1 MSELWSE
8 QDLRYAE
15 WFAWAQR
22 ELSPNERTCHAA
34 ALAGLRAEEEGKDQA
49 EARRVARQ
57 STLGLVPDLAVQV
70 DEGRRLYAQWYVWAR
85 GHVKGDPPTLHRAT
99 QAAMYALRD
108 GGDPAA
114 AAREAA
120 SESGGPAGPAPAEAS
135 ATRAA
140 ETPPASGPAA
150 EAEAPPPAPEV
161 PDQLFAGFWLRF
173 GAMMVD
179 LALLL
184 VLLLLIWLV
193 VLAIYLIGGG
203 SGGLTGYILFVVIFW
218 ALLGCLYRLGLEA
231 SPWQATVG
239 KRVMGICVT
248 TGTGE
253 PLSSTRALLRTGAFV
268 VACLPLGAGLLLPL
282 FTPRRQALHDLLAD
296 TLVVRQE
303 YVSVVDAALA
313 HLAAVRAPSLPP
325 PPVAS
330 S

>member
-34 ALAGLRAEEEGKDQA
+34 ALAALRAEQDGKDEA

-57 STLGLVPDLAVQV
+57 SILGLVPDLAEQV

-108 GGDPAA
+108 GEDPAA
-114 AAREAA
+114 AARQAGGSSEPAA
-120 SESGGPAGPAPAEAS
+120 
-135 ATRAA
+135 
-140 ETPPASGPAA
+140 PPAAAGAA
-150 EAEAPPPAPEV
+150 EAQAAPGSGLGEPEAPPPAPEV
-161 PDQLFAGFWLRF
+161 PDQLFAGFWLRL
-173 GAMMVD
+173 GALMVD

-193 VLAIYLIGGG
+193 VLVIYLIGGG
-203 SGGLTGYILFVVIFW
+203 SGGLTGYIAFVVIFW

-231 SPWQATVG
+231 CPWQATVG
-239 KRVMGICVT
+239 KRAMGICVT

-253 PLSSTRALLRTGAFV
+253 PLSSMRALLRTGAFV

-282 FTPRRQALHDLLAD
+282 FTARRQALHDLLAD

-303 YVSVVDAALA
+303 YVTVVDAALA
-313 HLAAVRAPSLPP
+313 HLAEVRTPSLPP
-325 PPVAS
+325 PPIPS